1 MLLVTKVG
9 DEVSEKGFIK
19 ISRCIV
25 DHWIYQDAEYFKV
38 WFEMLYRARYLQ
50 EPATKLI
57 HGQLVTI
64 KRGEFVFGRKS
75 WSERLGISEQK
86 LRTLIKRLVQD
97 NMIELVKRYNKFTI
111 YKVVNYEKYN
121 PQDNQHEILEN
132 QYLEGDSNQQNNQQ
146 ATTKQ
151 PPSNHQLTT
160 KEERK
165 EESKKDNK
173 DNKVNNI
180 YTPIVNYLNEKANK
194 NFKPTTQ
201 KTQSLINARIR
212 EGFTLDDFKKVIDTK
227 CSQWLGTEMEKYL
240 RPETL
245 FGTKFESYLNEEP
258 KVNKPPTF
266 DNWCRSDRRL

>member
-1 MLLVTKVG
+1 M
-9 DEVSEKGFIK
+9 
-19 ISRCIV
+19 

-57 HGQLVTI
+57 YGQLVTI

-132 QYLEGDSNQQNNQQ
+132 QYLEGDNNQQNNQQ
-146 ATTKQ
+146 STTKQ
-151 PPSNHQLTT
+151 PSTNQQLTT
-160 KEERK
+160 KEE
-165 EESKKDNK
+165 SNK
-173 DNKVNNI
+173 DKKVNKEI
-180 YTPIVNYLNEKANK
+180 YKYIVEYLNQKCNK
-194 NFKPTTQ
+194 NFKHTTKPTQ
-201 KTQSLINARIR
+201 RLINTRLN
-212 EGFTLDDFKKVIDTK
+212 EGFSLDDFKKVIDVK
-227 CSQWLGTEMEKYL
+227 SSQWLGTDMEKYL
-240 RPETL
+240 RPQTL
-245 FGTKFESYLNEEP
+245 FGTKFESYLNEN
-258 KVNKPPTF
+258 KGGSVNGKPRGNNGQNDDPYAGIGLSFEDLQQLQDT
-266 DNWCRSDRRL
+266 